1 LRLVKPAGSPS
12 ARRRVLMLL
21 RISLAL
27 AAGSLVTA
35 VTDLPTE
42 LRDALLI
49 GALTVALGALVV
61 AARARR

>member
-1 LRLVKPAGSPS
+1 
-12 ARRRVLMLL
+12 MLL

-27 AAGSLVTA
+27 AAGSLATA
-35 VTDLPTE
+35 FTDLPTE

-49 GALTVALGALVV
+49 GALTVALGALIV

>member
-1 LRLVKPAGSPS
+1 
-12 ARRRVLMLL
+12 MLL

-27 AAGSLVTA
+27 AAGSLVTGF
-35 VTDLPTE
+35 TDLPTE

-49 GALTVALGALVV
+49 CALTVALGALVV